1 MTRRR
6 VRGKRRRRATRST
19 ASSSPARSGRPD
31 LVGPPPGEAALP
43 DTIAIR
49 VPEDEEEAGVAPSA
63 LDALLPEAAVAVAQA
78 ASAREPPRLVVDSP
92 QRVAARRARDHR
104 DGVQVADPR
113 RRGLYL
119 GIAVF
124 VAVVV
129 LVFVVLSLIDSR
141 DFMPSFLPAP

>member
-6 VRGKRRRRATRST
+6 VRGKRRRRGTKPT
-19 ASSSPARSGRPD
+19 DSSALAGPGHPDVLGPLSGEPLAD
-31 LVGPPPGEAALP
+31 S
-43 DTIAIR
+43 IAIP
-49 VPEDEEEAGVAPSA
+49 VPDDEDEDEMRVAPSA
-63 LDALLPEAAVAVAQA
+63 LDALLPEAAVAQA
-78 ASAREPPRLVVDSP
+78 ASAREPPRLIVDTP
-92 QRVAARRARDHR
+92 QRVAARRARDQR

-141 DFMPSFLPAP
+141 DLMPSLFPAP